1 MKTVNPHLMGCIFN
15 PFAGLADDD
24 DAVEKYRDLNP
35 NDQNA
40 VREVI
45 RELSVPYVQNLR
57 ERVKIRVKLSCQYFL
72 STEQPDRLFRGL
84 FEGSLPPFDAPDDA
98 RSIFIWAWNE
108 CFPGESYVLANPKD
122 YTEVFD
128 VDETWRVFI
137 E

>member
-1 MKTVNPHLMGCIFN
+1 MKTVNPYLMGCIFN

-24 DAVEKYRDLNP
+24 DAVEKYRDVNP

-40 VREVI
+40 VRGVI
-45 RELSVPYVQNLR
+45 RELSVPYVQTLR
-57 ERVKIRVKLSCQYFL
+57 ESVKIRVKLSCQYFL
-72 STEQPDRLFRGL
+72 STEQPDSLFRGL

-98 RSIFIWAWNE
+98 RALFIWAWNE
-108 CFPGESYVLANPKD
+108 CFPGESYVLANPEE

-128 VDETWRVFI
+128 VDETWRAFI